1 LDTAVPKMGRS
12 SAALARRTSSG
23 AIHLALVLYL
33 LSVHFIG
40 IEAQHEDSGTS
51 SEEGRAD
58 DPIGQESDTSE
69 MRRPRPF
76 NLIAPRPAC
85 EFQNKHVTFFK

>member
-1 LDTAVPKMGRS
+1 MGRS
-12 SAALARRTSSG
+12 SAALVRRTSSG
-23 AIHLALVLYL
+23 AIQLALVLYL
-33 LSVHFIG
+33 FSVHFIG
-40 IEAQHEDSGTS
+40 IEAQHEDTGTS
-51 SEEGRAD
+51 SEESRVD

-85 EFQNKHVTFFK
+85 EFQYKHVLF